1 MSSCVTGEGCVAAA
15 PLEKTRTTPRV
26 ASANERP
33 APDGKDESRC
43 LVIAVP
49 TITLSSRSQS
59 ETAPTR
65 SQYIRLGGASIG
77 GASAGRGI
85 HDRIRGWP
93 VVTLPPTIWL
103 ICPDGQVASSTRA
116 VAPVGNWP
124 IAGSVFRICVENA
137 GTNGFSDDAGGVVSG
152 AVVP

>member
-43 LVIAVP
+43 LVIAGP
-49 TITLSSRSQS
+49 TITLSSSSRSQS

-65 SQYIRLGGASIG
+65 SQYIRISQMENVRFGSKADIC
-77 GASAGRGI
+77 SAQRHVRFTPESDIDLRFSGCLL
-85 HDRIRGWP
+85 WAN
-93 VVTLPPTIWL
+93 
-103 ICPDGQVASSTRA
+103 DGHVQ
-116 VAPVGNWP
+116 
-124 IAGSVFRICVENA
+124 I
-137 GTNGFSDDAGGVVSG
+137 
-152 AVVP
+152 